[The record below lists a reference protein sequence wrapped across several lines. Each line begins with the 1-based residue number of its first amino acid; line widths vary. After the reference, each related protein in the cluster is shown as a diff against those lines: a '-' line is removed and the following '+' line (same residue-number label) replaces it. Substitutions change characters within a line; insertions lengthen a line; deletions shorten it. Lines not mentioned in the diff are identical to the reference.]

1 MAAPIALSSP
11 ATHPHLPEE
20 VVSDIESKRRDFDE
34 IDTDDDGFVSA
45 AELAAS
51 LQTNPRVSDENVAAV
66 IRIADDDGDRQI
78 DFDEYAKLVR

>member
-1 MAAPIALSSP
+1 M
-11 ATHPHLPEE
+11 
-20 VVSDIESKRRDFDE
+20 SDIESKRRDFDE